1 VSDGAKSN
9 IIAVLILVVLALL
22 CFGGFSLLEDRQQAE
37 CAKRHASAVQVS
49 NARYICVD
57 GEGRI
62 V

>member
-1 VSDGAKSN
+1 MKSN
-9 IIAVLILVVLALL
+9 LLAALVIVLLVLICVA
-22 CFGGFSLLEDRQQAE
+22 GFALLEDRQQAE

-57 GEGRI
+57 SEGRI